1 MSDLLSKTRE
11 ICRLFEIKPSR
22 SKGQNFLIN
31 ERIYDDII
39 RAADLQADDIVLEVG
54 PGLGFLT
61 AKLAHRA
68 KRVIAVELDDRL
80 ADYLQTGIDSQD
92 INNVTVVNEDILRF
106 NPAAYSDDF
115 GATGACAGTNGLY
128 KIVANLPYNISSIF
142 LRRFL
147 GRKDF
152 QPKELILMLQ
162 QEVAERIVASPPDM
176 SLLAVSVQYY
186 GEPEIIRTVKAGNF
200 WPEPQVDSAIIR
212 IKVKMKPDID
222 DGFDLIARDKR
233 FFQLLRIGFSSKR
246 KMLKNNLAAGLKLEP
261 SALSRELNGQGLD
274 PQARAEALS
283 LQDWQKLFAALEPFM
298 L

>member
-115 GATGACAGTNGLY
+115 GATGAFSGTNGLY

-200 WPEPQVDSAIIR
+200 WPEPQVDSAIVR

-222 DGFDLIARDKR
+222 NGSDLIARDKR